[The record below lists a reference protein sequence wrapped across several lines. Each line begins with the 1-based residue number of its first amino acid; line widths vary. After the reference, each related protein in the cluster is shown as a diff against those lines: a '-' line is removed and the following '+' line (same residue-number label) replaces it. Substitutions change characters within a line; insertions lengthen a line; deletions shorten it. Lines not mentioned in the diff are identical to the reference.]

1 MLLQQ
6 FQAYWKEHFYQLAP
20 ANCHLLLAVSGGIDS
35 VVLTD
40 LMYKAGFQ
48 FTIAHCNFKLRG
60 EESERD
66 EAFVRA
72 LGQQYNKPV
81 VVQTFNTREYSLQHK
96 ISIQEAARKLRYDW
110 FEELIKRDDSWQM
123 TDDSE
128 QQMPVD
134 GVIDDSVNTTGVNYN
149 PSP

>member
-6 FQAYWKEHFYQLAP
+6 FQAYWKEHFYQFAP
-20 ANCHLLLAVSGGIDS
+20 ANCYLLLAVSGGLDS

-40 LMYKAGFQ
+40 LAYKAGFH

-66 EAFVRA
+66 ETFVRSLA
-72 LGQQYNKPV
+72 QQYNQQI
-81 VVQTFNTREYSLQHK
+81 VVQAFNTKEYALQQK

-110 FEELIKRDDSWQM
+110 FRELIKKDDSWQI
-123 TDDSE
+123 TDDDE
-128 QQMPVD
+128 
-134 GVIDDSVNTTGVNYN
+134 
-149 PSP
+149 

>member
-6 FQAYWKEHFYQLAP
+6 FQAYWKEHFYQLTP
-20 ANCHLLLAVSGGIDS
+20 ANCHLLLAVSGGLDS

-40 LMYKAGFQ
+40 LVHKAGFH

-66 EAFVRA
+66 EAFVRTLA
-72 LGQQYNKPV
+72 LQYSIPIV
-81 VVQTFNTREYSLQHK
+81 VKAFNTKEYALQHK

-110 FEELIKRDDSWQM
+110 FEELIKDDSWRIA
-123 TDDSE
+123 DNNE
-128 QQMPVD
+128 QVTVD
-134 GVIDDSVNTTGVNYN
+134 R
-149 PSP
+149 

>member
-6 FQAYWKEHFYQLAP
+6 FQAYRKEHYYQLTP
-20 ANCHLLLAVSGGIDS
+20 ANCHLVLAVSGGIDS

-40 LMYKAGFQ
+40 LVYKAGFH
-48 FTIAHCNFKLRG
+48 FTIAHCNFKLRN

-72 LGQQYNKPV
+72 LAQQYNKPIF
-81 VVQTFNTREYSLQHK
+81 VQAFNTREYAAQHK

-110 FEELIKRDDSWQM
+110 FEELISKDNSWQM
-123 TDDSE
+123 TNDGE
-128 QQMPVD
+128 QMTFDRVTDD
-134 GVIDDSVNTTGVNYN
+134 GVKATTVNYQL
-149 PSP
+149 SS